1 MTLTETDKNVK
12 KRGAF
17 FSEKK
22 SLHEKTPF
30 FSEKHPKNTQKTL
43 FFGLFLVVICCF
55 GYFDRVD
62 TTVLIVRKKHEK
74 TRFLTVF
81 YRFLCF
87 FRFFEKMVL

>member
-17 FSEKK
+17 FSVKK

-55 GYFDRVD
+55 GYFVRVD
-62 TTVLIVRKKHEK
+62 TFVLIVRKKHK
-74 TRFLTVF
+74 KHVF
-81 YRFLCF
+81 
-87 FRFFEKMVL
+87 